1 MYQKILVP
9 LDGSELSE
17 TIVPYVEQLATGA
30 DVKIVLTRVVEPL
43 IRSAV
48 LDIDQDMEV
57 EFPSQKVNHVRDYLV
72 GWKQYFRDRGLA
84 ADTLFLQGIAVD
96 SILQAVQMVG
106 ADLVAMSSRGLSG
119 LARVLYGSVSSGV
132 LNRALCPLLLT
143 RSPQPQAWKG
153 INRIL
158 LPLDTS
164 VRAEKAIAHVTAI
177 AGHHGAEIVLLHVVR
192 TTHQVTSFGD
202 LQTELEEEL
211 VSKNLFSQLGEHQKL
226 EQIREARRYILKLQN
241 QLRDQGF
248 SARGYLMYGRPT
260 ESILTL
266 ADEIETD
273 LIAITNLG
281 RTGLA
286 QVLYGSVASAI
297 LNSGSYPLL
306 IVPV

>member
-17 TIVPYVEQLATGA
+17 TIVPYVEQLATGT
-30 DVKIVLTRVVEPL
+30 DGKIVLTRVVEPA

-48 LDIDQDMEV
+48 LDIDKDMEV
-57 EFPSQKVNHVRDYLV
+57 EFPSQKANHVRDYLV

-96 SILQAVQMVG
+96 AILQAVQMVG

-119 LARVLYGSVSSGV
+119 MARVFYGSVSSGV
-132 LNRALCPLLLT
+132 LNRVPCPLLLT
-143 RSPQPQAWKG
+143 RSPKPQAWKG

-164 VRAEKAIAHVTAI
+164 VRAEKAVPHVEAI
-177 AGHHGAEIVLLHVVR
+177 ARHHGAEIVLLHVVR
-192 TTHQVTSFGD
+192 TTYQVTSFGD
-202 LQTELEEEL
+202 LQSDLEEEL
-211 VSKNLFSQLGEHQKL
+211 ASKNLFSQLGEHQKV
-226 EQIREARRYILKLQN
+226 EHIREARKYLLNLQTR
-241 QLRDQGF
+241 LRDRGF
-248 SARGYLMYGRPT
+248 SASGYLMYGRPT

-266 ADEIETD
+266 ADELETD
-273 LIAITNLG
+273 LIAITNQG

-286 QVLYGSVASAI
+286 QVLYGSVASGI